1 MNGLTGENRHL
12 ENKVVYA
19 VYSQFE
25 PSYKYEPQLQSLWS
39 NEHSANIAAKALE
52 NRGIYD
58 RVFVGHLQLDHEELY
73 GN

>member
-1 MNGLTGENRHL
+1 V

-25 PSYKYEPQLQSLWS
+25 PSYQYEPQLESLWS
-39 NEHSANIAAKALE
+39 NEHTADIAAKALK

-58 RVFVGHLQLDHEELY
+58 FVYVTKLQLDHEELY